1 MLPSFQPTLSEH
13 EVEEIFESFR
23 AYLHKEGY
31 FDLPTEEVAD
41 LDPLDRK
48 IIEAVR
54 QIEEQGLRATDE
66 LVAKRLPVMNPN
78 ASKPYHRVTINR
90 RRCKLRDKCIKV

>member
-31 FDLPTEEVAD
+31 FDLPPEEVAD

-48 IIEAVR
+48 IIEVVR
-54 QIEEQGLRATDE
+54 QIEEQGLRATDD

-78 ASKPYHRVTINR
+78 TSKPYHRVTINR